1 MCFRA
6 GGEMSDNARNS
17 SLNEGHRQVA
27 KRNAAY
33 WLNKA
38 EKARTR
44 AAGMHNPDAIATML
58 DIAAKYEEM
67 AQQAERRE
75 IRATAKATKP
85 KSSNQ

>member
-1 MCFRA
+1 MFSCWRGDVGQRPQQFSQRRA
-6 GGEMSDNARNS
+6 SASG
-17 SLNEGHRQVA
+17 Q
-27 KRNAAY
+27 RNAAY

-38 EKARTR
+38 EEARTR

-85 KSSNQ
+85 KSSN